1 MNYGPL
7 VALPLLLAQ
16 AQERPA
22 YRVAVEAVRVDVFV
36 SRKGKA
42 LLGLTKDDF
51 ELFDNG
57 VRQEIELVGRER
69 EPVSVALVL
78 DVSDSVVGTPLN
90 QLKAAADAFL
100 RGLGPSDRA
109 TLVTFSHYIQQLSP
123 MTSDF
128 PSLHEAIDRVQARG
142 RTSWHDALFAGLE
155 LLEGS
160 SRRPLLLLFTDGED
174 TYSWLRGEQLPP
186 LVRQSSAVVYALSKK
201 SPSGRG
207 RVRGI
212 SPRAKLLE
220 EVTRAGGGRLIEAE
234 STDEVAAGFQ
244 QVLTEMRNRYLLAY
258 HPQGVRRDGWHTIE
272 VKLRHRKGDVR
283 ARRGYFYRPREH

>member
-7 VALPLLLAQ
+7 VALPLLLVQ

-22 YRVAVEAVRVDVFV
+22 YRVDVEAVRVDVFV

-57 VRQEIELVGRER
+57 VRQEIEFVRRER

-90 QLKAAADAFL
+90 KLKAAADAFV

-109 TLVTFSHYIQQLSP
+109 TLVTFSHYIQQRSP
-123 MTSDF
+123 MTNDF
-128 PSLHEAIDRVQARG
+128 PSLHEAIDRVHARG

-207 RVRGI
+207 RVRGT
-212 SPRAKLLE
+212 KLLE
-220 EVTRAGGGRLIEAE
+220 EVTRAGGGRLIEANSME
-234 STDEVAAGFQ
+234 EVEAGFQ

-258 HPQGVRRDGWHTIE
+258 DPQEVRRDGWHTIE

-283 ARRGYFYRPREH
+283 ARQGYFYRPSEY

>member
-7 VALPLLLAQ
+7 VAVPLLLVQ

-22 YRVAVEAVRVDVFV
+22 YRVDVEAVRVDVFV

-57 VRQEIELVGRER
+57 VRQEIEFVRRER

-186 LVRQSSAVVYALSKK
+186 LVRQSSAVVYALTKK
-201 SPSGRG
+201 PPSGRG
-207 RVRGI
+207 RVRGT
-212 SPRAKLLE
+212 KLLE
-220 EVTRAGGGRLIEAE
+220 DVTRAGGGRLIEAE
-234 STDEVAAGFQ
+234 STEEVEAGFQ

-258 HPQGVRRDGWHTIE
+258 HPQEVPRDGWHTIE

-283 ARRGYFYRPREH
+283 ARRGYFYRPSEH

>member
-142 RTSWHDALFAGLE
+142 STSWHDALFAGLE

-207 RVRGI
+207 RVRGT
-212 SPRAKLLE
+212 KLLE
-220 EVTRAGGGRLIEAE
+220 EVTRAGGGRLIEANSME
-234 STDEVAAGFQ
+234 EVEAGFQ

-258 HPQGVRRDGWHTIE
+258 DPQEVRRDGWHTIE

-283 ARRGYFYRPREH
+283 ARQGYFYRPSEY